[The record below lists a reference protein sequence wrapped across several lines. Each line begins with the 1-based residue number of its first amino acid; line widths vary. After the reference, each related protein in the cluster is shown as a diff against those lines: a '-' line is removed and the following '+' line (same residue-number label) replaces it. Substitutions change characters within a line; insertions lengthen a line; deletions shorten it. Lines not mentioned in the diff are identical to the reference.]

1 MKPLIITYQPEY
13 KNHFIDLNKAWLEEF
28 FVVEP
33 HDNDVFNN
41 IESYILDPGGMI
53 FFCLVNNEVAGTV
66 AMQKMNN
73 TTYELAKLAVGK
85 KFQGLKLSNLLMDS
99 CLAFAKAKKAEMIML
114 LSNRKL
120 ENALR
125 LYEKYGFIEVPMQEN
140 DYTRANIQMELKL

>member
-13 KNHFIDLNKAWLEEF
+13 KNQFINLNKAWLEDF

-41 IESYILDPGGMI
+41 IESYILEPGGMI

-66 AMQKMNN
+66 AMQKVNN
-73 TTYELAKLAVGK
+73 TTYELAKLAVAK

-99 CLAFAKAKKAEMIML
+99 CIAFAKEKNAKTIML

-120 ENALR
+120 QNALR
-125 LYEKYGFIEVPMQEN
+125 LYEKYGFIEVTMQEN
-140 DYTRANIQMELKL
+140 GYTRANIQMELKL

>member
-13 KNHFIDLNKAWLEEF
+13 KNQFIDLNKAWLEEF

-41 IESYILDPGGMI
+41 IESYILEPGGMI

-66 AMQKMNN
+66 AMQKVND
-73 TTYELAKLAVGK
+73 TTYELAKLAVAK
-85 KFQGLKLSNLLMDS
+85 KIQGLKLSNLLMDS

-125 LYEKYGFIEVPMQEN
+125 LYEKYGFIEVPIQEN